1 MIPCTC
7 TVTEPGLTAIWLA
20 DSGEG
25 ERQRKEGGTQVT
37 GVSKCIIPMELK
49 LVKSVGNLL

>member
-7 TVTEPGLTAIWLA
+7 TVTEPGMTAIWLA